1 VRPTRPITSVLD
13 QLCVAEEAC
22 PGSGRTEDAD
32 AKEVKRSSSL
42 FVAWDARLQ
51 KILESGQC

>member
-13 QLCVAEEAC
+13 QLCVAEEA
-22 PGSGRTEDAD
+22 GSGSRRTEVAEAAEDEAQ
-32 AKEVKRSSSL
+32 R
-42 FVAWDARLQ
+42 VAWDARLQ